1 MILGDRLPYF
11 LDLVNTN
18 RFTLRSI
25 ILLNFRQED
34 ILPLLVFSTSLVSLV
49 SVLLP
54 NFIILIDFVYN
65 VGFAKILLGLVN

>member
-25 ILLNFRQED
+25 VLLNFRQED